1 MTWRDI
7 SRQAINDNDTGLASS
22 TRIAILIASST
33 LGFSTFVLTFAVWFK
48 PELVPALSV
57 VAGGLAGMSGASYV
71 SQRAWSG
78 KKSWTDRG
86 MHDE

>member
-1 MTWRDI
+1 VTWRDI
-7 SRQAINDNDTGLASS
+7 PRQAINDNETGLASS

-33 LGFSTFVLTFAVWFK
+33 LGFSTCVLTFAVLWK

-78 KKSWTDRG
+78 RRNWTDRG
-86 MHDE
+86 MNDE